1 MMNAKSQID
10 NNLKGLLTRLQLIKF
25 ENPRLKNGEL
35 AKKMERTPQNAYT
48 VSKQLA
54 AKLEKLG
61 YTNEFIEDALE
72 NPGKYFIATRPIP
85 AAIMKSIIKKYGTV
99 AVLTATIEEQR
110 PHLIL
115 DNDWR
120 DLLETRAERMWRT
133 YPFNLISWTFGFT
146 SDDISSHSGYVNTDS
161 KTQMFLATMW
171 IEGVVKTCG
180 GGERIHD
187 MLVMRCRDH
196 KNLEEVGK
204 KYNITRDRVRQLI
217 AKAER
222 QLRHPSRAK
231 KLRIV
236 ADMIFN
242 SNGEVNFADI
252 ISAYERQET
261 FNEMMRTKLSKQ
273 NELQTELKQ
282 SGCDLNAPI
291 ENLNLSVRSFNC
303 LKRAGINTVENI
315 ITRFQNETPDETML
329 SVKNL
334 GRKSYDEI
342 CEVLRKMGYVLR

>member
-1 MMNAKSQID
+1 MNVKSQMD
-10 NNLKGLLTRLQLIKF
+10 NNMKSVLTKLQLIKF

-35 AKKMERTPQNAYT
+35 AKKMERTPQNAYAI
-48 VSKQLA
+48 SKQLA

-61 YTNEFIEDALE
+61 YTNEFIEDAVE

-85 AAIMKSIIKKYGTV
+85 EVIMKSIIKEYGTV
-99 AVLTATIEEQR
+99 AVLTETIEKQR
-110 PHLIL
+110 PHLML

-146 SDDISSHSGYVNTDS
+146 SDEISSHSGYVNIDS
-161 KTQMFLATMW
+161 ETQMFLATMW
-171 IEGVVKTCG
+171 IEGVVRTCG

-222 QLRHPSRAK
+222 QLRHPSRSK

-261 FNEMMRTKLSKQ
+261 FKEMMRTELSKQ
-273 NELQTELKQ
+273 NELQNKMKQ

-291 ENLNLSVRSFNC
+291 ENLNLSVRSYNC

-315 ITRFQNETPDETML
+315 ITRFQNESPDEILL
-329 SVKNL
+329 SVRNL

-342 CEVLRKMGYVLR
+342 CNVLRGMGYVLR